1 MSSAERHDNLGREAN
16 AEIQTKVK
24 LATEIF
30 AEHGNEIL
38 AIIRFNV
45 NDKSRAD
52 DIFQDFFLSI
62 VYQPVPK
69 GIKNVKGYLYRGA
82 INDVIDAARR
92 TKSYRARIHRYAEY
106 RKYSIIHEDPQ
117 NIVIQAEERQ
127 KMIQLIERQLP
138 PREAEAVIKRYGR
151 DISISDAARE
161 MHVNKRTF
169 SRYLCLGLKKIRQF
183 LLVLESESDQK

>member
-1 MSSAERHDNLGREAN
+1 MSSAERHNNLGREAN

-30 AEHGNEIL
+30 AEHGDEIL

-62 VYQPVPK
+62 VYQPLPE
-69 GIKNVKGYLYRGA
+69 GIQNVKGYLYRAA

-92 TKSYRARIHRYAEY
+92 TKSYQARIHRYAEY
-106 RKYSIIHEDPQ
+106 RKYSIIHEDPE
-117 NIVIQAEERQ
+117 NIVLQAEERQ

-138 PREAEAVIKRYGR
+138 PREAEAVLQRYGHDC
-151 DISISDAARE
+151 DIGNAAKR
-161 MHVNKRTF
+161 MRVTKRTF
-169 SRYLCLGLKKIRQF
+169 SRYLCIGLKKIRQI
-183 LLVLESESDQK
+183 LRESKGEWE